1 LNAEEI
7 LIPDEEEVK
16 GVSLNRKDSL
26 DKMSD
31 DEDHALIQHDSKK
44 IMNNNKTSQYEKDR
58 IRYAKM
64 LQVHEF
70 MLPEDIEMIDDS
82 FWVCARPSGD
92 RCLVSAIKG
101 KTIVNNSQGY

>member
-1 LNAEEI
+1 ME
-7 LIPDEEEVK
+7 EEEVK
-16 GVSLNRKDSL
+16 GVTLDRKLSFE
-26 DKMSD
+26 KMSD
-31 DEDHALIQHDSKK
+31 DEDHSTMTLPSKK
-44 IMNNNKTSQYEKDR
+44 KRPSKKTAQFEKDR

-92 RCLVSAIKG
+92 RCLVSAVKG
-101 KTIVNNSQGY
+101 RTVVNNSQGYL